1 MGRIRLYLDEDVWVG
16 LTAALRAAGY
26 AAICA
31 SEVGRKGIEDEAQL
45 SFVIANGRAILTH
58 NIQDFVPLARLYAE
72 QGLTHPGI
80 IVASQFDKGK
90 LLQRTLALLKELT
103 PEQLANT
110 LRFV

>member
-1 MGRIRLYLDEDVWVG
+1 MN
-16 LTAALRAAGY
+16 
-26 AAICA
+26 
-31 SEVGRKGIEDEAQL
+31 DEAQMA
-45 SFVIANGRAILTH
+45 FAIASDRAIFTH
-58 NIQDFVPLARLYAE
+58 NIQDFAPLARLYAE
-72 QGLTHPGI
+72 RGLNHPGI